1 MSNIEEFRK
10 DAREVML
17 SLIEIY
23 MKEEVKDLG
32 ILLNKLG
39 DYNTINVWND
49 ITRERESRGFTDEKE

>member
-1 MSNIEEFRK
+1 
-10 DAREVML
+10 ML

-49 ITRERESRGFTDEKE
+49 ITREGESRGFTDEEE